1 MLFMIIRK
9 GDAITES
16 GTLPGA
22 EMLEAMGRYRDELVA
37 AGVYRGGDGLLST
50 ARGAKLRYSNGRST
64 VTDGPFAEAKEVIAG
79 FVLLE
84 TASLAEAVRWAQ
96 RCPSLAGGDAEIEI
110 RQVAEA
116 SHFPAEA
123 QPAVARMPWST
134 ASAQA
139 AVANRIAQLGE
150 AA

>member
-16 GTLPGA
+16 GTLPGP
-22 EMLEAMGRYRDELVA
+22 EMLAAMGRYRDELAA
-37 AGVYRGGDGLLST
+37 AGVYRGGDGLLPT
-50 ARGAKLRYSNGRST
+50 ALGAKLRYSSGRST
-64 VTDGPFAEAKEVIAG
+64 VTDGPFAEAKEIIAG
-79 FVLLE
+79 FVLVE
-84 TASLAEAVRWAQ
+84 VASLAEAVHWAQ
-96 RCPSLAGGDAEIEI
+96 LCPSLAGGDAEIEI

-116 SHFPAEA
+116 SHFPAA
-123 QPAVARMPWST
+123 LQAAVARMPWST

-139 AVANRIAQLGE
+139 AAGKLGE